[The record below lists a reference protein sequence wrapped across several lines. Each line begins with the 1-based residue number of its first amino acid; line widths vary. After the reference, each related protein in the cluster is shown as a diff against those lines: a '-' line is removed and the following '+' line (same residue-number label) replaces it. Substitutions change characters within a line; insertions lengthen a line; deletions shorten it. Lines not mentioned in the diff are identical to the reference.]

1 MTLPLRDL
9 LIERKKA
16 SHNAKPFLSILHR
29 SHSHAAAETAA
40 AHAAVGHLGAFVKEQ
55 CHLTSVFGLHISAS
69 GVP

>member
-1 MTLPLRDL
+1 MTLPLRDS

-16 SHNAKPFLSILHR
+16 SHNAKPFLSILHG

-40 AHAAVGHLGAFVKEQ
+40 AHAAVGLLGASQKERY
-55 CHLTSVFGLHISAS
+55 HLTSVFGLHISAS